1 MTVKQQILEK
11 AEGLFLRLGIR
22 SVTME
27 ELSRELGISKKTL
40 YQFVDN
46 KADLINQIIL
56 NSTENEKRCIAQFR
70 EKSKDAIE
78 EMLAIAEFVLET
90 LRKISP
96 AAIYDLQKYYRE
108 SWNAMETMHKKYIY
122 ATIRENLERGIEQGI
137 YRADLNPDI
146 IAKLYVGKT
155 SFITDEEVFPLQDYR
170 RDELYEEFIN
180 YHIHGIASPKGLEL
194 LEQHLKKQK
203 TTS

>member
-1 MTVKQQILEK
+1 MSVKQQILDK

-27 ELSRELGISKKTL
+27 ELARELGISKKTL
-40 YQFVDN
+40 YQFVEN

-70 EKSKDAIE
+70 EESDDAIE
-78 EMLAIAEFVLET
+78 EMLNIAEFVLQT

-108 SWNAMETMHKKYIY
+108 SWNAMEAMHKEYIY
-122 ATIRENLERGIEQGI
+122 ATIRDNLDLGIEQGI
-137 YRADLNPDI
+137 YRSDLNPDI

-155 SFITDEEVFPLQDYR
+155 SFITDEEIFPLEEYR
-170 RDELYEEFIN
+170 RDDLYEEFIN

-194 LEQHLKKQK
+194 LEKHLNKQR
-203 TTS
+203 